1 MWPDRL
7 SWSFAWR
14 SLLGSGRL
22 TALTLVVV
30 GVSVV
35 LVIFL
40 SSLIE
45 GLRVQ
50 LVKETTGAIPHI
62 VIQPTPREPL
72 QPASLSNA
80 QLAVVG
86 TRSTWSRQRT
96 TIDDW
101 RRWTSYAERFGQSVV
116 AVAPLAEGAGF
127 AARGSQRYP
136 IRIFGVEPRSYDR
149 VVPIQPSLERGR
161 FYRMGPEESAIGAE
175 LAKNLG
181 VDIGDRIRVTSS
193 DGAST
198 DKRVVGIF
206 RTGFSGLDEGA
217 LFIPIGDA
225 QALLGIG
232 AAVTS
237 IGIRVSD
244 VFEAEDIAVRM
255 ARQVPHEVRDWT
267 KDNTRLLGALQAQK
281 RSSDMIT
288 GFTALAASFAIAS
301 ILIVLV
307 TNKLREIGI
316 LKAMGATRRQIRA
329 IFAIQGA
336 VLGGMGAVVGSILG
350 VALVQGLAS
359 IRVVQPGTGRLG
371 PLFPFELW
379 PELIVVT
386 IVSST
391 LLGLLA
397 AIIPARRAANVDP
410 MEVIRG
416 D

>member
-1 MWPDRL
+1 M
-7 SWSFAWR
+7 
-14 SLLGSGRL
+14 
-22 TALTLVVV
+22 VVV

-40 SSLIE
+40 TSLIE

-72 QPASLSNA
+72 RPASLSDD
-80 QLAVVG
+80 QTDVVG
-86 TRSTWSRQRT
+86 TRSTWTRERT

-101 RRWTSYAERFGQSVV
+101 RRWTTYAERFGESVV
-116 AVAPLAEGAGF
+116 AVAPVAEGAGF

-161 FYRMGPEESAIGAE
+161 FYRLGAEEAAIGAE

-181 VDIGDRIRVTSS
+181 VDLGDRIRVTSS
-193 DGAST
+193 EGART

-217 LFIPIGDA
+217 LFIPLGDA
-225 QALLGIG
+225 QALLGLG

-244 VFEAEDIAVRM
+244 VFEAEGIAIQM

-267 KDNTRLLGALQAQK
+267 QDNTRLLGALQAQK

-336 VLGGMGAVVGSILG
+336 VLGGMGAVVGSVFG
-350 VALVQGLAS
+350 VLLVLGLAS

-379 PELIVVT
+379 PELIGVT
-386 IVSST
+386 ILLST

-416 D
+416 E

>member
-7 SWSFAWR
+7 SLSFAWR

-30 GVSVV
+30 GVSVI

-50 LVKETTGAIPHI
+50 LVRETTGAIPHI
-62 VIQPTPREPL
+62 VIQPTAREPL
-72 QPASLSNA
+72 RPESLSDEKTD
-80 QLAVVG
+80 VIG
-86 TRSTWSRQRT
+86 KRSTWTRERT

-101 RRWTSYAERFGQSVV
+101 RRWTTYAQNFSPAVV

-127 AARGSQRYP
+127 AGRGSQRYP
-136 IRIFGVEPRSYDR
+136 IRIYGVEPRKFDL
-149 VVPIQPSLERGR
+149 VVPIQSSLVKGR
-161 FYRMGPEESAIGAE
+161 FYRLGPEECALGAK
-175 LAKNLG
+175 LADDLG
-181 VDIGDRIRVTSS
+181 VDIGGRIRVTSS
-193 DGAST
+193 DGAAT

-217 LFIPIGDA
+217 LFMPLGDA

-237 IGIRVSD
+237 IGIRVTD
-244 VFEAEDIAVRM
+244 VFEAESIAIQM
-255 ARQVPHEVRDWT
+255 GRQVPHEVRDWT
-267 KDNTRLLGALQAQK
+267 KDNTRLLGALEAQK

-288 GFTALAASFAIAS
+288 AFTALAASFAIAS

-316 LKAMGATRRQIRA
+316 LKAMGATRRQIRT

-336 VLGGMGAVVGSILG
+336 VLGGMGALVGSGLG
-350 VALVQGLAS
+350 VALVMGLSS
-359 IRVVQPGTGRLG
+359 IRVIQPGTGRLG

-386 IVSST
+386 VLSST

-397 AIIPARRAANVDP
+397 AVIPARRAANVDP

-416 D
+416 E

>member
-22 TALTLVVV
+22 TALTLIVV

-45 GLRVQ
+45 GLRLQ
-50 LVKETTGAIPHI
+50 LVRETTGAIPHI
-62 VIQPTPREPL
+62 VIQPTSREPL
-72 QPASLSNA
+72 RPASLSDEKTD
-80 QLAVVG
+80 VVG
-86 TRSTWSRQRT
+86 KRSTWTRERT

-101 RRWTSYAERFGQSVV
+101 RRWTTFAENFDPAVV
-116 AVAPLAEGAGF
+116 AVAPLAEGSGF
-127 AARGSQRYP
+127 AGRGSQRYP
-136 IRIFGVEPRSYDR
+136 IRIYGMEPRKFDR
-149 VVPIQPSLERGR
+149 VVPIQSSLVSGR
-161 FYRMGPEESAIGAE
+161 FYRLGPEECALGAK
-175 LAKNLG
+175 LAEDLG
-181 VDIGDRIRVTSS
+181 VDIGGRIRVTSS
-193 DGAST
+193 DGDAT

-217 LFIPIGDA
+217 LFMPLGDA

-244 VFEAEDIAVRM
+244 VFQAEGIAFRM
-255 ARQVPHEVRDWT
+255 GRQVPHEVRDWT
-267 KDNTRLLGALQAQK
+267 KDNTRLLGALKAQK
-281 RSSDMIT
+281 SSSDMIT

-316 LKAMGATRRQIRA
+316 LKAMGATRRQIRT

-336 VLGGMGAVVGSILG
+336 VLGGMGAVLGSGLG
-350 VALVQGLAS
+350 VLLVVGLSS
-359 IRVVQPGTGRLG
+359 IRVVQAGTGRLG
-371 PLFPFELW
+371 PLFPFEIW

-386 IVSST
+386 VISST

-397 AIIPARRAANVDP
+397 AVIPARRAANVDP

-416 D
+416 E

>member
-22 TALTLVVV
+22 TALTLIVV

-45 GLRVQ
+45 GLRLQ
-50 LVKETTGAIPHI
+50 LVRETTGAIPHI

-72 QPASLSNA
+72 RPASLSDEKTD
-80 QLAVVG
+80 VVG
-86 TRSTWSRQRT
+86 KRSTWTRERT

-101 RRWTSYAERFGQSVV
+101 RRWTTFAENFDPAVV
-116 AVAPLAEGAGF
+116 AVAPLAEGSGF
-127 AARGSQRYP
+127 AGRGSQRYP
-136 IRIFGVEPRSYDR
+136 IRIYGMEPRKFDR
-149 VVPIQPSLERGR
+149 VVPIQSSLVSGR
-161 FYRMGPEESAIGAE
+161 FYRLGPEECALGAK
-175 LAKNLG
+175 LAEDLG
-181 VDIGDRIRVTSS
+181 VDIGGRIRVTSS
-193 DGAST
+193 DGDAT

-217 LFIPIGDA
+217 LFMPLGDA

-244 VFEAEDIAVRM
+244 VFQAEGIAFRM
-255 ARQVPHEVRDWT
+255 GRQVPHEVRDWT
-267 KDNTRLLGALQAQK
+267 KDNTRLLGALKAQK
-281 RSSDMIT
+281 SSSDMIT

-316 LKAMGATRRQIRA
+316 LKAMGATRRQIRT

-336 VLGGMGAVVGSILG
+336 VLGGMGAVLGSGLG
-350 VALVQGLAS
+350 VLLVVGLSS
-359 IRVVQPGTGRLG
+359 IRVVQAGTGRLG
-371 PLFPFELW
+371 PLFPFEIW

-386 IVSST
+386 VISST

-397 AIIPARRAANVDP
+397 AVIPARRAANVDP

-416 D
+416 E

>member
-14 SLLGSGRL
+14 SLGGSGRL

-40 SSLIE
+40 TSLIE

-62 VIQPTPREPL
+62 VIRPMAREPL
-72 QPASLSNA
+72 RPASLSDEKTD
-80 QLAVVG
+80 VVG
-86 TRSTWSRQRT
+86 RRSTWSRERT
-96 TIDDW
+96 KIDDW
-101 RRWTSYAERFGQSVV
+101 RRWTRFAEAFGPSVV
-116 AVAPLAEGAGF
+116 AVTPLAEGAGF
-127 AARGSQRYP
+127 AARGAQRYP
-136 IRIFGVEPRSYDR
+136 IRVYGVEPRGFDR
-149 VVPIQPSLERGR
+149 VVPIQSNLELGR
-161 FYRMGPEESAIGAE
+161 FYRLGPQECAIGAE
-175 LAKNLG
+175 LAENLG
-181 VDIGDRIRVTSS
+181 VGIGDRLRVTSS
-193 DGAST
+193 DGKAT

-206 RTGFSGLDEGA
+206 RTGFSGLDEGT
-217 LFIPIGDA
+217 LFMPLGDA

-244 VFEAEDIAVRM
+244 VFEAEEIAARM
-255 ARQVPHEVRDWT
+255 ALQVPHEVRDWT
-267 KDNTRLLGALQAQK
+267 KDNTRLLGALEAQK

-336 VLGGMGAVVGSILG
+336 ALGGLGAVVGSVFG
-350 VALVQGLAS
+350 VGLVLGLAS
-359 IRVVQPGTGRLG
+359 IRVMQPGTGRLA

-379 PELIVVT
+379 PGLIGATVLL
-386 IVSST
+386 ST
-391 LLGLLA
+391 LLGLVA